1 MTNPTLTPSEL
12 HELLGAYAIGAVVD
26 PAERSQ
32 ITRWLAEDDAARAE
46 LDGYV
51 RATSLLHSA
60 EGPSP
65 AVWAAIESAISQP
78 RNNVVPI
85 EEGARRRVRRQLV
98 TRVAVAAVAIAAAIA
113 VAVWG
118 VPSDSRSLPTRPASD
133 VQRAA
138 EQAAKVDGAQ
148 RISLVSPTG
157 DDDTVDVIVLPNGQ
171 GYVLTDQLAR
181 VAKRAA
187 RRLVAVTGGV
197 TVLVAKL
204 SADAAVTAFQLPA
217 GANQLAVVIGTANVP
232 VVSAV
237 LPILTPTSN
246 ATPPGT
252 QTTPT
257 PAASTLPAPGISLP
271 PIILPGISLPFLVIP
286 PLRLL

>member
-1 MTNPTLTPSEL
+1 VTNPTLSPNEL

-32 ITRWLAEDDAARAE
+32 ITRWLAEDDSARAE
-46 LDGYV
+46 LDGFV
-51 RATSLLHSA
+51 RATSLLHST

-65 AVWAAIESAISQP
+65 AVWTAIESAISQP

-85 EEGARRRVRRQLV
+85 EEGARRRVRRQLA

-118 VPSDSRSLPTRPASD
+118 VPSDSRSLPTKPASD

-138 EQAAKVDGAQ
+138 EQAKKVEGAQ

-157 DDDTVDVIVLPNGQ
+157 GNDKVDLVVLPNGQ
-171 GYVLTDQLAR
+171 GYVLSDRIAR
-181 VAKRAA
+181 VANRTT

-197 TVLVAKL
+197 TVLLAKL
-204 SADAAVTAFQLPA
+204 GTGVAVTAFQLPS

-237 LPILTPTSN
+237 LPTPTPTN
-246 ATPPGT
+246 GATPPGT
-252 QTTPT
+252 PAPAPSTPT
-257 PAASTLPAPGISLP
+257 PVAPGITLP
-271 PIILPGISLPFLVIP
+271 HITLPGISLPLLVLP
-286 PLRLL
+286 PLGLL

>member
-1 MTNPTLTPSEL
+1 MTNPTLSPNEL

-32 ITRWLAEDDAARAE
+32 ITRWLAKDDVARAE
-46 LDGYV
+46 FDGYV
-51 RATSLLHSA
+51 RATSLLHST

-78 RNNVVPI
+78 QSNVVSI

-113 VAVWG
+113 IAVWG
-118 VPSDSRSLPTRPASD
+118 VPSDSRSLPTKPASD

-138 EQAAKVDGAQ
+138 EQATKVEGAK

-157 DDDTVDVIVLPNGQ
+157 GNAKVDIVVLPSGQ
-171 GYVLTDQLAR
+171 GYVLSDQISR
-181 VAKRAA
+181 VAGRAT

-197 TVLVAKL
+197 TVLLAKL
-204 SADAAVTAFQLPA
+204 GTGVAVTAFQLPS
-217 GANQLAVVIGTANVP
+217 GANQLAVIIGTANVP

-237 LPILTPTSN
+237 LPTPTPTN
-246 ATPPGT
+246 GAPPSGT
-252 QTTPT
+252 QTPVPVTPT
-257 PAASTLPAPGISLP
+257 PPVPGITLP
-271 PIILPGISLPFLVIP
+271 PITLPGISLPLLVIP